1 MLWRLASDDSSKL
14 VNEAFAHLNVEGFVG
29 QKSVLLSST
38 GRVTRNSKSAQSSF
52 CSLGKKKWWPN
63 PCEPLGGIATAFF
76 SCRGS
81 LKNSVMSALIC
92 CSNPASTPWFTS
104 CKNCTFLKI
113 TCCCC
118 SLIDV
123 ESPHYCK
130 VKTVGAFFFT

>member
-29 QKSVLLSST
+29 QKSMLLSST

-63 PCEPLGGIATAFF
+63 PCKSLGGIATAFF

-92 CSNPASTPWFTS
+92 CSNPASTPWNLARASNGVCNNLHT
-104 CKNCTFLKI
+104 
-113 TCCCC
+113 
-118 SLIDV
+118 LILVD
-123 ESPHYCK
+123 ELHLQF
-130 VKTVGAFFFT
+130 VKDTTGHLS